1 MPQLDLSTF
10 IPQLFWLFV
19 SFGLLYCL
27 LSKFCLPQLTNIFVR
42 RELQMSEDMK
52 AAYLAKD
59 EALKL
64 KVEYELIL
72 SNAAKVKSEMLLEAS
87 KDLVKLMDQKLVDF
101 DLELQQLAKE
111 SQDRMTAF
119 QASMSEDVNQIA
131 KEASEAILKAIGDIN
146 VSGNVVSRAINEVKI
161 RNDSHAI

>member
-10 IPQLFWLFV
+10 IPQLFWLFL
-19 SFGLLYCL
+19 SFGLLYYL

-59 EALKL
+59 EALRL

-72 SNAAKVKSEMLLEAS
+72 SNASKVKSEMLLEAS

-101 DLELQQLAKE
+101 DLELQELAKE
-111 SQDRMTAF
+111 SQERMTAF
-119 QASMSEDVNQIA
+119 QVSMSEDVNQIA

-146 VSGNVVSRAINEVKI
+146 VSGDVVSAINEVKV
-161 RNDSHAI
+161 R